1 MRNACTSARM
11 LELAAKGVF
20 GIAWTADVDEA
31 IMRMIKD
38 GMSFKEIASG
48 LGNGLNR
55 KKHPQQVVSTFEG
68 RGVDSDSGTI
78 SPPSTSRKSLCVK
91 CDSNVLNS

>member
-1 MRNACTSARM
+1 MKESS
-11 LELAAKGVF
+11 
-20 GIAWTADVDEA
+20 GIIKPAVKRKSHITWTADDDEVFT
-31 IMRMIKD
+31 RMIKD
-38 GMSFKEIASG
+38 GMSFKEIASD